1 MTAPFPGQIA
11 RFLHIRYYAN
21 EEAYLY
27 ALAEVMS
34 AQYQAIVDARFVL
47 QLDCPDLAL
56 SRHTVFAHLSLE
68 AFRDMIPLHV
78 EALNYAVRDIPPDR
92 MRMHVCWGST
102 VGPTTLTSPC
112 GTPSMWCSKA
122 ALRPCPSERTPVT
135 RMNGR
140 SGKMSSRR
148 RGRLLSLE

>member
-11 RFLHIRYYAN
+11 RFLHKRYYAN

-78 EALNYAVRDIPPDR
+78 EALNYAVRGIPPDR
-92 MRMHVCWGST
+92 MRMHVCRGST
-102 VGPTTLTSPC
+102 MGPHHTDVPPAGHHRCGAQRSPC
-112 GTPSMWCSKA
+112 GPVLPRSEPPSRA
-122 ALRPCPSERTPVT
+122 
-135 RMNGR
+135 
-140 SGKMSSRR
+140 
-148 RGRLLSLE
+148 